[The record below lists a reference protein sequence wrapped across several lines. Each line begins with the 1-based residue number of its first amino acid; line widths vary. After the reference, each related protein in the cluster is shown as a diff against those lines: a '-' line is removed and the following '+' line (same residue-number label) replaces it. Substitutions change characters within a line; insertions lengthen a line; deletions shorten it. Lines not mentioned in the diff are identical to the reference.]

1 MRCRYCD
8 GVSVEVKAVS
18 DMYGSDAADELTL
31 AAFDFILF
39 ETGMLYFLG
48 EAPAVVPVICRA
60 WDACPPTA

>member
-31 AAFDFILF
+31 AAFDLDVLF
-39 ETGMLYFLG
+39 ETGM
-48 EAPAVVPVICRA
+48 V
-60 WDACPPTA
+60 